1 MTNINEE
8 LNNIKKQREN
18 RKAEDRLINKI
29 DKLSKLRD
37 KQQKVLEN
45 IELKIKRSFDEL
57 TKLNQGA

>member
-37 KQQKVLEN
+37 KQQKALEN
-45 IELKIKRSFDEL
+45 IELKIKRLFDEL
-57 TKLNQGA
+57 TKLNQEA